1 MAEATAS
8 LHQSPQVRITT
19 AAHLLAQLRARQAVK
34 RELQKQGLK
43 ASHYSA
49 KEISSW
55 GSVYLEDHP
64 ELIPEAIASAR
75 AMILRGDFGKRAA
88 RALCAKLKTNAQT
101 PSEPKSTTSA
111 VQISGAK

>member
-19 AAHLLAQLRARQAVK
+19 AAHVLAQLRARQAVK

-49 KEISSW
+49 REISSW

-64 ELIPEAIASAR
+64 ELVAEARPVVEAWIAQ
-75 AMILRGDFGKRAA
+75 GVFGKRAA
-88 RALCAKLKTNAQT
+88 KEFINIRRLNNR
-101 PSEPKSTTSA
+101 S
-111 VQISGAK
+111 